1 MKLYD
6 ILSVLDTVF
15 TPNTSE
21 FSDYVKFTSDDNGFL
36 RTCFCK
42 KNYLLENRNISK
54 NCTHVVVACEFPFDR
69 KNLVCKWVIYP
80 FEFEKTMLKMQICF
94 SSKESLEDDV
104 EWNYEM
110 GYKYCYVID
119 LQRKAIII

>member
-15 TPNTSE
+15 TPNTTE

-54 NCTHVVVACEFPFDR
+54 NCTHAVVACEFPFDR
-69 KNLVCKWVIYP
+69 NEYWNLTKHLSHR
-80 FEFEKTMLKMQICF
+80 K
-94 SSKESLEDDV
+94 SSLRF
-104 EWNYEM
+104 Y
-110 GYKYCYVID
+110 
-119 LQRKAIII
+119 